1 MSDETLIEIALE
13 ETRDKMARAIEH
25 IKNEFATVR
34 TGRATPQLVDRLK
47 VEYFGSDVPL
57 QQLAGVTVSEARVL
71 VINPYDKGALKAIE
85 KAIISSDLGVNPS
98 NDGAVIRLSFPPLT
112 EERRKE
118 LVKVVRQRAEDGR
131 VALRNVRRQTRHELE
146 SLEKDSDISSDD
158 LEWAEKELD
167 VITQHVVAEVDRLYS
182 AIKSRSSSRF
192 DREPDGAR
200 RSHRRRRSGGG
211 RSEPSTP
218 STRARDLRRP
228 HSDRDASHRRDCRG

>member
-1 MSDETLIEIALE
+1 VSDETLIEIALE
-13 ETRDKMARAIEH
+13 ETREKMGRAIEH

-71 VINPYDKGALKAIE
+71 VINPYDKGAIKAIE
-85 KAIISSDLGVNPS
+85 KAIVTSDLGVNPS

-146 SLEKDSDISSDD
+146 ALEHDSEISSDD
-158 LEWAEKELD
+158 LERAEKELEG
-167 VITQHVVAEVDRLYS
+167 ITQHVVAEVDRLLGH
-182 AIKSRSSSRF
+182 K
-192 DREPDGAR
+192 EQ
-200 RSHRRRRSGGG
+200 
-211 RSEPSTP
+211 E
-218 STRARDLRRP
+218 LLEV
-228 HSDRDASHRRDCRG
+228 